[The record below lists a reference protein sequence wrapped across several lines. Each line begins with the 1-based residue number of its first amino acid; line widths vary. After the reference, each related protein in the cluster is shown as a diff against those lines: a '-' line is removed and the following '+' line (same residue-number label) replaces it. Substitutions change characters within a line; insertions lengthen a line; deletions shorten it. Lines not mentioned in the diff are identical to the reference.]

1 MTTKNTLLNNTFS
14 FEIYAHTTDLPAD
27 WNRLAASNVFLS
39 IKYLKALQDSAPSNM
54 TCYFVAI
61 FKSKNLVGIA
71 LTQMISL
78 TNVKSFGVNKSC
90 LQSKI
95 RDFVFKKFAS
105 NVLLIGNNMLTG
117 QNAFIYDN
125 SISFQEFI
133 ASLNEAVAEIQKI
146 FKSEGKKIHIL
157 NYKDFYD
164 IDSKQF
170 KINAFSDFYNFEI
183 QPNMIFE
190 ISEHWNSIDDY
201 VAELLKKYRD
211 QFKRSHKKAVGI
223 VKKKLSLDEIASYNK
238 ELYALYLNV
247 TKNAPF
253 NTFYLA
259 ENHFF
264 TLKKNLGNDF
274 LLYAYFIDGE
284 MIGFNTLIKN
294 NGVLDTYFLGYNDVF
309 QREKMLYLNM
319 LYDMISYG
327 INKKFKTIIFARTAL
342 EIKSSVGAK
351 PHRMFGYIK
360 HNNKIINYFMPR
372 LFKYFEPDVFWNE
385 RAVFATKSMD
395 PKPINTD
402 VQ

>member
-1 MTTKNTLLNNTFS
+1 MTTKNILLNNTFS
-14 FEIYAHTTDLPAD
+14 FEIFAKATDLPIEWD
-27 WNRLAASNVFLS
+27 RLANNNVFLS
-39 IKYLKALQDSAPSNM
+39 QKYLKALQDSTPENM
-54 TCYFVAI
+54 SCHFVGIYRAKI
-61 FKSKNLVGIA
+61 LVGIA

-78 TNVKSFGVNKSC
+78 RSVKSFGVNKSC
-90 LQSKI
+90 VQSKI

-125 SISFQEFI
+125 SVTFQEFI
-133 ASLNEAVAEIQKI
+133 GCLNKAVSEIQKI
-146 FKSEGKKIHIL
+146 FKNKGKNIHIL
-157 NYKDFYD
+157 NFKDFYAQESHLFQ
-164 IDSKQF
+164 ID
-170 KINAFSDFYNFEI
+170 AFSDFYNFEI

-190 ISEHWNSIDDY
+190 IFDHWTSIDDY
-201 VAELLKKYRD
+201 VADLLKKYRD

-223 VKKKLSLDEIASYNK
+223 VKKKLSLDEIASYKK

-247 TKNAPF
+247 TTNAPF

-274 LLYAYFIDGE
+274 LLYAYFIDDE

-294 NGVLDTYFLGYNDVF
+294 GTALDTYFLGYKDVF

-327 INKKFKTIIFARTAL
+327 IHKKFKTIVFARTAL

-360 HNNKIINYFMPR
+360 HNNKVINFFMPR
-372 LFKYFEPDVFWNE
+372 LFKYFEPHVSWHE
-385 RAVFATKSMD
+385 RSVFAAKETHL
-395 PKPINTD
+395 KP
-402 VQ
+402 